1 MPGPPAGAALSAIG
15 FSAAYTLAILAGRAT
30 RVEGSEVSL
39 LWPAAAI
46 AVLWGLYAR
55 SLPRRAEIANWA
67 LLAVLTWGINLTTGA
82 ALGLSIW
89 FVVVNLAL
97 ALVTTTVLSYG
108 GRPVALREPAD
119 LGRLVVAVSAGTLV
133 AATLAVTFF
142 AVEGQDDLLETFALF
157 AVRNG
162 VTALAGIAVALRL
175 KDIRWE
181 LPQPSGARILE
192 TVACVA
198 VVVFV
203 FARVFWFNPGL
214 PTAFAIMLPAMWVSL
229 RYSTTVSV
237 LFLFA
242 AGVFIVWTTLLD
254 RGALEGVSAQEQALL
269 AQGMVGNLTLVV
281 LTLSLFR
288 DSRNHLIAEL
298 RHLALHDPLT
308 GLANRA
314 LLIQRLESHL
324 EEPRQTQQAVGVIY
338 LDLDGFKRVNDGWG
352 HREGDLLLEEMARR
366 IKSSVRVT
374 DLVARIGGDEFVIV
388 CPGLTGAEELREF
401 AERVRTRV
409 AEPYGAASDAP
420 YDRITASIGCA
431 MSDNKSTAKALLT
444 AADRAMYEAKRT
456 GRNRTAPIR
465 GTASAS

>member
-1 MPGPPAGAALSAIG
+1 MAGPPAGAALSAIG
-15 FSAAYTLAILAGRAT
+15 FSAAYTLAILVGRAT

-55 SLPRRAEIANWA
+55 SLPRRAEVAHWV
-67 LLAVLTWGINLTTGA
+67 LLAVLTWAVNLTTGA
-82 ALGLSIW
+82 PVGLSAW
-89 FVVVNLAL
+89 FVAVNLTL
-97 ALVTTTVLSYG
+97 ALVTTTVLLHG
-108 GRPVALREPAD
+108 DRPVALREPAD
-119 LGRLVVAVSAGTLV
+119 LSRLVVAVSAGTLA
-133 AATLAVTFF
+133 AATLAAAYF
-142 AVEGQDDLLETFALF
+142 AAQGHDDVLETFALF

-175 KDIRWE
+175 KDVHWQ
-181 LPQPSGARILE
+181 LPRPSGARILE
-192 TVACVA
+192 TVACVV

-237 LFLFA
+237 SFLVA
-242 AGVFIVWTTLLD
+242 AGISIVWATLLD
-254 RGALEGVSAQEQALL
+254 RGALEGVTAQEQALL

-281 LTLSLFR
+281 LALALFR

-324 EEPRQTQQAVGVIY
+324 EVPREVPRAVGVIY

-366 IKSSVRVT
+366 IKASVRVT

-420 YDRITASIGCA
+420 YDRITASVGCA
-431 MSDNKSTAKALLT
+431 LSDSKSTAKALLT

-465 GTASAS
+465 DAATAT